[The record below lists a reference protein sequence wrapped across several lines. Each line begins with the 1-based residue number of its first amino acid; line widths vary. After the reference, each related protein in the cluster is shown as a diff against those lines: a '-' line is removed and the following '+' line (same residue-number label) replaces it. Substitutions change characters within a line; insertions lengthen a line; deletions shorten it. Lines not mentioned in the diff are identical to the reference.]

1 MNINNIH
8 EEKNIKEININNI
21 HGRRPSPP
29 HVGFVLRFVVRGAV
43 AHRGRHVLLWRCA
56 VLHDGQRAPV
66 IVGDPANPHSVRP
79 WDGDVPLPPASS
91 PPLPRSTASPPTGSG
106 GGEGASAAA
115 AITGGRRSLPSHRTW
130 RRGGRSRH
138 RRLHSRRIRRRGG
151 HATACRG
158 SRLPP
163 NLVEGRVRA
172 PPLSSPEAAAA
183 SHPVRPGEGDGAVT
197 ATRPPPHAAER
208 SERGERKREKD
219 KADARSAR
227 RLGSVLDRCRLF

>member
-29 HVGFVLRFVVRGAV
+29 RVGFVLRFVVRGAV
-43 AHRGRHVLLWRCA
+43 THRGRRVLLWRCA

-66 IVGDPANPHSVRP
+66 IVGDPANPHFVRP

-91 PPLPRSTASPPTGSG
+91 PPLPRSTASPPTRSG

-151 HATACRG
+151 RDCHRCRRRG
-158 SRLPP
+158 LLPP
-163 NLVEGRVRA
+163 AKSGGGEGA
-172 PPLSSPEAAAA
+172 GAAAVITGGRRNLP
-183 SHPVRPGEGDGAVT
+183 SRQTWRRGWRGHCHPAA
-197 ATRPPPHAAER
+197 ATR
-208 SERGERKREKD
+208 GREK
-219 KADARSAR
+219 
-227 RLGSVLDRCRLF
+227 